1 MGAGTVVNSTKF
13 VRVSTG
19 FQSSAAV
26 FPETPTGGGG
36 APLLF
41 FIKGDSNRG
50 SILFQLIILN
60 YRRSVHNG
68 DGVGLPFV
76 EVCDRDVA

>member
-1 MGAGTVVNSTKF
+1 VGGGTVVNGAEF

-26 FPETPTGGGG
+26 FPEAPTGGGG

-41 FIKGDSNRG
+41 FIKGDSDRRP
-50 SILFQLIILN
+50 ILLQLIILN
-60 YRRSVHNG
+60 CRRSVHNG

-76 EVCDRDVA
+76 EICDGDVG